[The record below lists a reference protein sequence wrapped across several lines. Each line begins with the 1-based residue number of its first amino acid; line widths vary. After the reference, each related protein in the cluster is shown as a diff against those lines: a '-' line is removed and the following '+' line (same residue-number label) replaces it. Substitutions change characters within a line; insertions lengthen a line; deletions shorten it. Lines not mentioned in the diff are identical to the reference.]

1 MSKWNELKRLAEAA
15 NSASDGSPW
24 AYEAHGDTGEYGVGI
39 LEDGQGNC
47 VAGKQQA
54 GEMLVLEPVAPEVNG
69 QIFAAYI
76 ADAYPAAILE
86 LIAELEVVRDKASE
100 LSVEAVRYRYLA
112 TKTWSD
118 DVTDALCFRDKAN
131 IDRAIDAAVLEE
143 IL

>member
-1 MSKWNELKRLAEAA
+1 MSKYDELKRLAEAQP
-15 NSASDGSPW
+15 NKNWSRDKEGRVSCSSGLRM
-24 AYEAHGDTGEYGVGI
+24 YGVTGPQCVSDF
-39 LEDGQGNC
+39 EDWGFTR
-47 VAGKQQA
+47 
-54 GEMLVLEPVAPEVNG
+54 E
-69 QIFAAYI
+69 AASFI
-76 ADAYPAAILE
+76 AAASPAAILE

-118 DVTDALCFRDKAN
+118 DVTDALCFKDKAN